1 MQNRAVRLVCV
12 FLHSLIRHQ
21 LVSVQD
27 LFLEVQAFCIQFS
40 RIREAA
46 ALFRLLKSIES
57 GQPCPA
63 AKAQCHTANVHALR
77 TASRMPYPMLDTPA
91 CSSSRFCGDGG
102 CVHRRGS
109 RIVTP
114 AILLRH
120 EPSLLPA
127 WWSYLSS
134 LLSLAALSWFVV

>member
-57 GQPCPA
+57 GEPCPA
-63 AKAQCHTANVHALR
+63 AKAQCHTAAVHVVR
-77 TASRMPYPMLDTPA
+77 TASNMLHPALDTPA
-91 CSSSRFCGDGG
+91 CSSSQCCSHGG
-102 CVHRRGS
+102 VCTGGE
-109 RIVTP
+109 
-114 AILLRH
+114 A
-120 EPSLLPA
+120 EP
-127 WWSYLSS
+127 
-134 LLSLAALSWFVV
+134 

>member
-57 GQPCPA
+57 GQ
-63 AKAQCHTANVHALR
+63 
-77 TASRMPYPMLDTPA
+77 
-91 CSSSRFCGDGG
+91 
-102 CVHRRGS
+102 
-109 RIVTP
+109 
-114 AILLRH
+114 
-120 EPSLLPA
+120 
-127 WWSYLSS
+127 
-134 LLSLAALSWFVV
+134 

>member
-57 GQPCPA
+57 GGCCPPA
-63 AKAQCHTANVHALR
+63 HLTLCS
-77 TASRMPYPMLDTPA
+77 ASDCNQGQM
-91 CSSSRFCGDGG
+91 
-102 CVHRRGS
+102 
-109 RIVTP
+109 
-114 AILLRH
+114 
-120 EPSLLPA
+120 
-127 WWSYLSS
+127 
-134 LLSLAALSWFVV
+134 LSLF